1 MNQVRSQ
8 VVASE
13 KENDILREQLR
24 VSNENCHS
32 LEQQANRSASLQEE
46 CERQSLQIKQ
56 LSEELA
62 VCKDYEDK
70 VEKLESLV
78 EKYKDRMEVM
88 QQSNETIQV

>member
-8 VVASE
+8 VVTSE